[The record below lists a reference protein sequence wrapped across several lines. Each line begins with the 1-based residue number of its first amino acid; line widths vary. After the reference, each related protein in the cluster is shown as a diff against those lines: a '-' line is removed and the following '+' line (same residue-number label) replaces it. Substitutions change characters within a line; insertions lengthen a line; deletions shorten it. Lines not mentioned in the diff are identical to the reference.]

1 MVRQAGPDEEPYW
14 TVPGGAA
21 EPGEFVTDA
30 LVREVREETGLT
42 VLDLGAPAFAAEVD
56 DRRDGWFATVWTW
69 DIARWEG
76 ELAVNDPDGLVLDAA
91 WVPIDEATARLDLI
105 SWQPIT
111 ARYLRGELEPRSF
124 WLRRVHEDGREE
136 WHRLAG

>member
-1 MVRQAGPDEEPYW
+1 
-14 TVPGGAA
+14 VPGGAA

-30 LVREVREETGLT
+30 IVREVREETGLT
-42 VLDLGAPAFAAEVD
+42 VLDLGAPSFAAEVD

-76 ELAVNDPDGLVLDAA
+76 ELAADDPDGVVVNAA
-91 WVPIDEATARLDLI
+91 WVPVSEATARLELI

-111 ARYLRGELEPRSF
+111 ARYLRGQLEPNSF
-124 WLRRVHEDGREE
+124 WLRRVQEDGREE
-136 WHRLAG
+136 LAGPF